1 MTFEAE
7 IDALLCRMT
16 LPEKVGQMC
25 QLQISLPNL
34 EERIRQGH
42 AGSVICSG
50 SPTPGDTP
58 QDPVLAPRLNEL
70 QRFAVQESRLGIPI
84 LFGRDVVHG
93 YKTVAPI
100 PLGQAAAWSPDV
112 VRAAARVAAREA
124 SADGIRW
131 TFAPVM
137 DIARDPRWGRIAEG
151 FGEDPYLSAALAK
164 AAVEGFQGE
173 DLTDPASVLACA
185 KHYIGYGG
193 VEGGRDYN
201 TAEVTLTTLKNVYL
215 PPFRAAVRA
224 GVGSVMSGFHD
235 LDGLPMSAH
244 RALINGILKDE
255 LGFDGLV
262 ISDWAAIDEMRWH
275 GVAADRATCARLAAL
290 AGVDM
295 DLASEVYVEELVSLV
310 QNGAIPEA
318 VIDEAA
324 RRILRAKF
332 RLGLFAQP
340 YTDVTRAAIHL
351 HPDHVQVVRDAAA
364 RSLVLLENDGTLP
377 LRRANLALGVFGPL
391 AKVRSTLLGSW
402 TLDGHEDGMLSI
414 FDAIR
419 AKVGDQAELIEADL
433 VDDALKQ
440 VPRCDV
446 VIAVVGE
453 GIARSG
459 ENNCV
464 TTLDLP
470 PGQMAFLEALHALQV
485 PIVAVVLAGRSL
497 SLEWLHQHAAAVLMA
512 WHPGREG
519 ANAIADVLFGDVN
532 PSGKLPVTFPRSVG
546 QVPLYYNHK
555 STGRPLPRHDR
566 RYSRYQDQLDSPLY
580 PFGYGLSFTR
590 FEYKNLHL
598 SLDSPGAVTISV
610 EITNTG
616 ARAGDEIVQ
625 LYVRDL
631 AASISRPVK
640 ELKGF
645 IRLSLAPGET
655 QTARFQLTH
664 DDLSFYDYTG
674 QWVFEPGEFSVW
686 VGPDSQTGLVGRF
699 TLDGDEA

>member
-1 MTFEAE
+1 MTLETHVE
-7 IDALLCRMT
+7 KLLSQMT

-25 QLQISLPNL
+25 QLPIFVSDL
-34 EERIRQGH
+34 EEHIRQGH
-42 AGSVICSG
+42 AGSVIYSG

-70 QRFAVQESRLGIPI
+70 QQIAVKESRLGIPI

-93 YKTVAPI
+93 YKTIAPI
-100 PLGQAAAWSPDV
+100 PLGQAATWSPDIV
-112 VRAAARVAAREA
+112 QAAAQVAAREA

-131 TFAPVM
+131 TFAPVI

-151 FGEDPYLSAALAK
+151 FGEDPYLCSALAQ
-164 AAVEGFQGE
+164 AAVAGFQGE
-173 DLTDPASVLACA
+173 DLTNPESVLACA

-235 LDGLPMSAH
+235 LDGLPLSAH
-244 RALINGILKDE
+244 GALINGILKQE
-255 LGFDGLV
+255 LGFDGFV

-275 GVAADRATCARLAAL
+275 GVAADRAACARLAAL
-290 AGVDM
+290 AGLDM
-295 DLASEVYVEELVSLV
+295 DMAAEVYLDELAALV
-310 QNGAIPEA
+310 QEGALAEA
-318 VIDEAA
+318 VIDEAV

-332 RLGLFAQP
+332 RLGLFDQP
-340 YTDVTRAAIHL
+340 YTDAARSAIHL
-351 HPDHVQVVRDAAA
+351 HPDHLQVVREAAV

-377 LRRANLALGVFGPL
+377 LPRTDMTIGVFGPL
-391 AKVRSTLLGSW
+391 AKARSTLLGAW
-402 TLDGHEDGMLSI
+402 TMDGIEEGMLSI

-419 AKVGDQAELIEADL
+419 ARVGDSVELVEADL
-433 VDDALKQ
+433 VDDALKLA
-440 VPRCDV
+440 PRCDV

-470 PGQMAFLEALHALQV
+470 PGQMAFLESLHALEV
-485 PIVAVVLAGRSL
+485 PVVAVVLAGRSL
-497 SLEWLHQHAAAVLMA
+497 SLEWLHRHAAAVLMA

-519 ANAIADVLFGDVN
+519 ANAIADVLFGEVN
-532 PSGKLPVTFPRSVG
+532 PSGRLPVTFPRSVG
-546 QVPLYYNHK
+546 QVPVYYNHK
-555 STGRPLPRHDR
+555 STGRPLPRDDR

-590 FEYKNLHL
+590 FAYKNLSI
-598 SLDSPGAVTISV
+598 SLETPGAVTISA

-616 ARAGDEIVQ
+616 TRAGDEVVQ
-625 LYVRDL
+625 LYIRDL

-645 IRLSLAPGET
+645 ARLSLAPGET
-655 QTARFQLTH
+655 QTVQFKLTQ
-664 DDLSFYDYTG
+664 DDLAFYNYTG
-674 QWVFEPGEFSVW
+674 QWVFEPGEFEVW
-686 VGPDSQTGLVGRF
+686 IAPDSRAGLAGRF
-699 TLDGDEA
+699 VLRSDGA

>member
-1 MTFEAE
+1 MTFEDQIEA
-7 IDALLCRMT
+7 ILCQMT

-25 QLQISLPNL
+25 QLPISVPDL
-34 EERIRQGH
+34 EARIRQSQV
-42 AGSVICSG
+42 GSVICSG

-58 QDPVLAPRLNEL
+58 QDPVLAPRLNAL
-70 QRFAVQESRLGIPI
+70 QRIAVQESRRGIPI

-93 YKTVAPI
+93 YKTIAPI
-100 PLGQAAAWSPDV
+100 PLGQAAAWSPEI
-112 VRAAARVAAREA
+112 VRAAAQVAAREA

-151 FGEDPYLSAALAK
+151 FGEDPYLCSALAK

-173 DLTDPASVLACA
+173 DLTRPESVLACA

-193 VEGGRDYN
+193 AEGGRDYN

-235 LDGLPMSAH
+235 LDGLPLSAH

-255 LGFDGLV
+255 LGFEGLV

-275 GVAADRATCARLAAL
+275 GVAADRATCAQLAAL
-290 AGVDM
+290 AGLDM
-295 DLASEVYVEELVSLV
+295 DMASEVYVEELVNLV
-310 QNGAIPEA
+310 QGGVIPET
-318 VIDEAA
+318 VIDEAV

-340 YTDVTRAAIHL
+340 YTDVRRAAIHL
-351 HPDHVQVVRDAAA
+351 HPEHLQIVREAAA
-364 RSLVLLENDGTLP
+364 RSLVLLENDGILP
-377 LRRANLALGVFGPL
+377 LPRADLTIGVFGPL
-391 AKVRSTLLGSW
+391 AKVHSTLLGSW

-414 FDAIR
+414 FDAMR
-419 AKVGDQAELIEADL
+419 AKVGTSVELIEADL
-433 VDDALKQ
+433 VDDALKMA
-440 VPRCDV
+440 PLCDV

-453 GIARSG
+453 GISRSG

-470 PGQMAFLEALHALQV
+470 PGQIAFLESLHALQV

-497 SLEWLHQHAAAVLMA
+497 SLEWLHHHAAAVLMA

-519 ANAIADVLFGDVN
+519 ARAITDVLFGDVN

-546 QVPLYYNHK
+546 QVPIYYNHK

-566 RYSRYQDQLDSPLY
+566 RHSRYQDQLDSPLY

-590 FEYKNLHL
+590 FEYKNLHI
-598 SLDSPGAVTISV
+598 SLDAPGTVAISA
-610 EITNTG
+610 EITNAGT
-616 ARAGDEIVQ
+616 RAGDEIVQ
-625 LYVRDL
+625 LYIRDV

-645 IRLSLAPGET
+645 ARLSLAPGET
-655 QTARFQLTH
+655 QTVRFQLTQ

-674 QWVFEPGEFSVW
+674 QWVFEPGEYEVW
-686 VGPDSQTGLVGRF
+686 VAPDSCAGLAGRF
-699 TLDGDEA
+699 VLNGA